1 MAKQKTQHDL
11 VLEWLQKHGRIT
23 SLEAMVELGVG
34 RLASRICEL
43 KKEGY
48 PITMTMVYRN
58 RKRYGVYELEGTD
71 E

>member
-1 MAKQKTQHDL
+1 MAKTQCEM

-34 RLASRICEL
+34 RLASRIWDL

-48 PITMTMVYRN
+48 PITMTMVYKN
-58 RKRYGVYELEGTD
+58 RKRYGVYTLEGTD

>member
-1 MAKQKTQHDL
+1 MVKTQCEM
-11 VLEWLQKHGRIT
+11 VLDWLQERGKIT

-34 RLASRICEL
+34 RLASRIWDL
-43 KKEGY
+43 KKQGY
-48 PITMTMVYRN
+48 SITMTMVYKN